1 MIIPFN
7 SKGGFHV
14 ILTEELDKTLILN
27 LCTAPGSVIIKNKI
41 GYINF
46 HILPDSS
53 VLLKK

>member
-7 SKGGFHV
+7 SKGGSLV

-27 LCTAPGSVIIKNKI
+27 LYTAPGFVIARNK
-41 GYINF
+41 YMVNF
-46 HILPDSS
+46 HILLDSS

>member
-7 SKGGFHV
+7 SKGGSHV

-27 LCTAPGSVIIKNKI
+27 LCTAPGSVIIRNKF
-41 GYINF
+41 GFNF